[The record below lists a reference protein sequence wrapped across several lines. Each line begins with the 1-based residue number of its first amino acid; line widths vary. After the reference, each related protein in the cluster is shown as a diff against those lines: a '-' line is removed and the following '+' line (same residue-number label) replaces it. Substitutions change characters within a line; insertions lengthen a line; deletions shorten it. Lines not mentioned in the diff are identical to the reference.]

1 MKELSS
7 QQVKISE
14 VHFSE
19 RHMMS
24 RIRRVS
30 KWSCLV
36 LVILI
41 ALMTLVPFEGM
52 TSVSGRVEDAR
63 LTPISGAS
71 VTLTKGKSGARAEN
85 VWTDENGNYSIKVTH
100 PLENF
105 MLDLTVQTEMI
116 LQKYCFCHRSTYAQI
131 RK

>member
-1 MKELSS
+1 
-7 QQVKISE
+7 
-14 VHFSE
+14 
-19 RHMMS
+19 MS